1 MKGDPRMITSQL
13 QALVSAGGGLSID
26 ASKYTTNQLQ
36 SIVSVSKENSTII
49 LNNCNRFTSS
59 QLQAIASV
67 SKGNVIFNLM

>member
-1 MKGDPRMITSQL
+1 MTTSQL
-13 QALVSAGGGLSID
+13 QAIVSVGGGLSID
-26 ASKYTTNQLQ
+26 ASKYTTTQLQ

-49 LNNCNRFTSS
+49 LNNCNRFTTS